1 MNRQAGDFLLGAIG
15 VLATLLAWE
24 LLARS
29 ELVSQA
35 VFPAPSRAVAVAL
48 TKVPLADLGGHA
60 WISLQRILIGFSLG
74 AFFGIAIAIAGGWY
88 RTLGNL
94 VRPIVEMLRPVP
106 PLAWIPMAIV
116 WFGLGEP
123 SKVFVIFLGAFFPI
137 LTNTWKGMAGIDA
150 TLLRA
155 GQTMGLSG
163 PELLLKVAI
172 PACLPDIATGLRIGW
187 GLAFGVLVAAELI
200 AAESGLGYLIMNARQ
215 LGEVE
220 VIILGILVIGAANL
234 ATDWLLAR
242 ALAGWLEKRQ
252 GAIGNPSPQH

>member
-1 MNRQAGDFLLGAIG
+1 MNPRIADALLGASGIA
-15 VLATLLAWE
+15 LALASWE

-29 ELVSQA
+29 GMVNPA
-35 VFPAPSRAVAVAL
+35 VFPPPLQAL
-48 TKVPLADLGGHA
+48 VTGLARVPPADLAGHV
-60 WISLQRILIGFSLG
+60 WISLQRILFGFAAGASLG
-74 AFFGIAIAIAGGWY
+74 MVLAITGGWY
-88 RTLGNL
+88 RVFGNL
-94 VRPIVEMLRPVP
+94 VRPLVELLRPIP

-123 SKVFVIFLGAFFPI
+123 SKVFVIFLGAFFPV
-137 LTNTWKGMAGIDA
+137 LTNTWKGMSNIDL

-163 PELLLKVAI
+163 PALLLRVAI
-172 PACLPDIATGLRIGW
+172 PATLPDIATGMRIGW

-200 AAESGLGYLIMNARQ
+200 AADSGLGYLIMNARQ

-234 ATDWLLAR
+234 ITDWLLAKI
-242 ALAGWLEKRQ
+242 LAGWLDKWQDAPDR
-252 GAIGNPSPQH
+252 H

>member
-1 MNRQAGDFLLGAIG
+1 VKPRRANILLGTAGI
-15 VLATLLAWE
+15 LITLGAWE
-24 LLARS
+24 LVARS
-29 ELVSQA
+29 GIVSQS
-35 VFPAPSRAVAVAL
+35 VFPAPFHALAVGL
-48 TKVPLADLGGHA
+48 RRVPLADLGGHV
-60 WISLQRILIGFSLG
+60 WISLQRIVLGFAAGALLG
-74 AFFGIAIAIAGGWY
+74 VVLAIAGGWY

-94 VRPIVEMLRPVP
+94 VRPVTELLRPIP

-123 SKVFVIFLGAFFPI
+123 SKVFVIFLGAFFPV
-137 LTNTWKGMAGIDA
+137 LTNTWKGMANIDP

-163 PELLLKVAI
+163 PQLLLQVAI
-172 PACLPDIATGLRIGW
+172 PATLPDIATGLRIGW

-200 AAESGLGYLIMNARQ
+200 AAESGLGYMIMNARQ

-234 ATDWLLAR
+234 VTDSLLAKV
-242 ALAGWLEKRQ
+242 LARWLDRGSEATAKGQ
-252 GAIGNPSPQH
+252 

>member
-1 MNRQAGDFLLGAIG
+1 MNQRIADALLGLGGILI
-15 VLATLLAWE
+15 VLAAWE

-29 ELVSQA
+29 GVVSQA
-35 VFPAPSRAVAVAL
+35 VFPAPGRAVLIGLQKVA
-48 TKVPLADLGGHA
+48 LADLGGHV
-60 WISLQRILIGFSLG
+60 WISLQRILLGFAVGALLG
-74 AFFGIAIAIAGGWY
+74 VGLAVAGGWY
-88 RTLGNL
+88 RVFGNL
-94 VRPIVEMLRPVP
+94 VRPVVELLRPIP

-137 LTNTWKGMAGIDA
+137 LTNTWKGMANMDA

-163 PELLLKVAI
+163 PELLWKVAI
-172 PACLPDIATGLRIGW
+172 PAALPDIATGLRIGW

-200 AAESGLGYLIMNARQ
+200 AAESGLGYMIMNARL

-220 VIILGILVIGAANL
+220 VIILGILLIGATNL
-234 ATDWLLAR
+234 ITDWMLAR
-242 ALAGWLEKRQ
+242 GLARWQ
-252 GAIGNPSPQH
+252 GKSREPST